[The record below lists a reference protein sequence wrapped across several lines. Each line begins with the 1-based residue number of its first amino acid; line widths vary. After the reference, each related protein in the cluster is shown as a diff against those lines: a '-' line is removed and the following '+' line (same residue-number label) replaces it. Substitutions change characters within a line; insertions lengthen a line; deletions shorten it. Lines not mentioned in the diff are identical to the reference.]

1 MILKIKIAQVLLPF
15 FIYKGFRLQNLNL
28 AKAEKRIFCVL
39 YFDIWIDGIILKS
52 NAEVFVI

>member
-15 FIYKGFRLQNLNL
+15 FRIQNLNL